1 MAFFTMKKIHIF
13 RKLAWVRKMLYAI
26 YIREMPHCSSKWDHF
41 YQEKLSL
48 SCQISS
54 ILRLRIL
61 VILLQ
66 LLKCLPYPIKKFYGL
81 LFDQQAR
88 HKIVHIFEA
97 FISRSARNSCTT
109 VDAALAKNTDYLYCL
124 NHPTTHHM
132 IPLTP
137 IGTFRIA
144 FCITSISRV
153 PIKRPN

>member
-1 MAFFTMKKIHIF
+1 MFA
-13 RKLAWVRKMLYAI
+13 
-26 YIREMPHCSSKWDHF
+26 
-41 YQEKLSL
+41 LSN
-48 SCQISS
+48 
-54 ILRLRIL
+54 
-61 VILLQ
+61 
-66 LLKCLPYPIKKFYGL
+66 KNKFYWF

-124 NHPTTHHM
+124 NHQRTHHM

-153 PIKRPN
+153 PIKRLHRDLSNNLSRCQDPGQLSSSSPGKQRCPQKPVLLTCCLSQPANCNCAW